1 MSQSDRPR
9 HQMRCRPD
17 LTTVTLRPLG
27 RSAAATRRQLARSR
41 IGKILSGQTRPLSNA
56 DRSTM
61 RQPEATPA
69 SSAVALANDLLSL
82 ESGLQLKDGAS
93 PAVAEGHGN

>member
-1 MSQSDRPR
+1 
-9 HQMRCRPD
+9 
-17 LTTVTLRPLG
+17 
-27 RSAAATRRQLARSR
+27 
-41 IGKILSGQTRPLSNA
+41 
-56 DRSTM
+56 M